1 MSNTHVFLN
10 TAGEYLNFYRCVLPN
25 LPEWLRNNF
34 VSEDVDLVVQ
44 SLANNFGDMYSTAN
58 LIDTNS
64 ETSNY
69 VHTYNQLVT
78 NNTSPPGRNTPESH
92 FRDQASFGAAVN
104 AVLNGYL
111 QSIISL
117 NTFANKNS
125 LANPI

>member
-1 MSNTHVFLN
+1 MLFLN
-10 TAGEYLNFYRCVLPN
+10 TTGGNLDFYRCVLPD

-34 VSEDVDLVVQ
+34 VSKDVDLVVQ
-44 SLANNFGDMYSTAN
+44 NLDNI

-78 NNTSPPGRNTPESH
+78 NNTSPPGRDSPGSH
-92 FRDQASFGAAVN
+92 FRDQASFAAAVN
-104 AVLNGYL
+104 AGLNGYL

-117 NTFANKNS
+117 NTFANKIS
-125 LANPI
+125 LANPIWSYFELKLL